1 MAEWVLISEAQE
13 RLQEQEAAEAAAGAT
28 DARRALAEAETMA
41 TVAEGC
47 GTAVGARDRHC
58 SAAAVGT
65 GKEQRDVQQVIM
77 EVVDSERSYLAS
89 LEQLLRH
96 FRPALQPLAPS
107 LASAI
112 FEGLGAIV
120 TVSEVQRDP
129 GDIWTLK
136 PPESTSCISQ
146 ELLGRLEAIPEVL
159 LAADA
164 VPDDPA
170 LLSWAVGALAASFMP
185 HAVLSGAAAHP
196 LRAYRAFVNH
206 YEDTSARLAELGKVP
221 SFAVRAKQVAPSP
234 RYP

>member
-13 RLQEQEAAEAAAGAT
+13 RLQEQEAAEAAAGAPT
-28 DARRALAEAETMA
+28 DAGRALAEAETMA
-41 TVAEGC
+41 TVAEGG
-47 GTAVGARDRHC
+47 GTAVGALDR
-58 SAAAVGT
+58 AAAVVT

-136 PPESTSCISQ
+136 SPESTSCISQ

-221 SFAVRAKQVAPSP
+221 SFAVRAKQVAPRCP